1 MWQLIVGARAMT
13 INEDYDE
20 LEQLADRW
28 EKRANDTPNTPAGR
42 AAAKERRGCA
52 EELRELIRGHTEKPP
67 SEWPLQPE

>member
-1 MWQLIVGARAMT
+1 MV
-13 INEDYDE
+13 NEDYDV

-28 EKRANDTPNTPAGR
+28 VKRADDTPNTPAGR
-42 AAAKERRGCA
+42 AAAKETKRCA